1 MATLIERIAASGC
14 DIMLPR
20 DREREE
26 PDRHTRAFSV
36 FRQADAPDG
45 RPRYRIGGGIG
56 PTRYRLDPYSDEPW
70 RPIDMSLLP
79 VKGEAWHLACETAG
93 HQFRAYNELPVG
105 RLGLIKRRYVGEFRR
120 AGAWY
125 RMAPLALY
133 WQNNRTRRLVAT
145 PTAGIA
151 PVTDEKKTA
160 GKLSW
165 ATQSMTWLS
174 V

>member
-36 FRQADAPDG
+36 FRLADSPDG

-70 RPIDMSLLP
+70 RPIDMSLRP

-133 WQNNRTRRLVAT
+133 WQ
-145 PTAGIA
+145 
-151 PVTDEKKTA
+151 
-160 GKLSW
+160 GKLTRPFIDFLFRW
-165 ATQSMTWLS
+165 MEKDHCYKAWKWQAHIYTPR
-174 V
+174 